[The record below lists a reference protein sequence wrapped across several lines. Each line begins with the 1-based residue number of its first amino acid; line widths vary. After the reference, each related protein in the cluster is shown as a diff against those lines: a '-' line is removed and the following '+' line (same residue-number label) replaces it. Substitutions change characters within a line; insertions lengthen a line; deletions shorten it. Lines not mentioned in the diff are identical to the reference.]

1 MTGGWLAADRTEL
14 AAGRIL
20 DVAERLFVAD
30 GVSTVTMRQVATA
43 AGCSRATLYRY
54 FPSRE
59 ALLSA
64 YVDRAAR
71 EVARSVTAAAAHSA
85 ADDRLLVAITSALA
99 GVRANP
105 ALLAWFTPSVAGTA
119 TDLALGSPAIE
130 RIVGEFLG
138 ARAASPDDVLRGQ
151 WLVRVVVSLLTRP
164 GDSPAAEA
172 ELLRRFVLP
181 VVSAP

>member
-1 MTGGWLAADRTEL
+1 MTGGWLSADRTEL

-20 DVAERLFVAD
+20 DVAETLFVAH
-30 GVSTVTMRQVATA
+30 GVETVTMRQVATA
-43 AGCSRATLYRY
+43 VGCSRATLYRY
-54 FPSRE
+54 FASRE

-71 EVARSVTAAAAHSA
+71 EVARNVTAAATA
-85 ADDRLLVAITSALA
+85 ADDDRLLVAITSALA

-105 ALLAWFTPSVAGTA
+105 ALLAWFSPGAAATT

-138 ARAASPDDVLRGQ
+138 SHSTSDAEMLRGQ
-151 WLVRVVVSLLTRP
+151 WLVRVIVSLLTRP
-164 GDSPAAEA
+164 GTSPAAEA

-181 VVSAP
+181 VVAAP